1 MAADVRFTVKKA
13 VDEQALVPANI
24 NDDLEKKFIKKS
36 RSSSIKLI
44 PVSLLVAAIVIVIMF
59 LLIYFLRLVAISTIG
74 FLCVIFPIYAVYD
87 AFATSKAL
95 KNHDYEFFYGEVVG
109 KTDNG
114 NYQIRGLGELK
125 ISTLFGKKEY
135 YAGDRAIVARLKDE
149 LHLISEE

>member
-13 VDEQALVPANI
+13 VDEQALVPANVSEE
-24 NDDLEKKFIKKS
+24 LEKRFIKKS

-44 PVSLLVAAIVIVIMF
+44 PISLLVAAIVLVIMF

-114 NYQIRGLGELK
+114 NYQIRGLEELK
-125 ISTLFGKKEY
+125 ISTLFDKKEY
-135 YAGDRAIVARLKDE
+135 YAGDRTIVARLKDE
-149 LHLISEE
+149 LRLISEE

>member
-13 VDEQALVPANI
+13 VDEQALVPANVSEE
-24 NDDLEKKFIKKS
+24 LEKRFIKKS

-44 PVSLLVAAIVIVIMF
+44 PISLLVAAIVLVIMF

-114 NYQIRGLGELK
+114 NYQIRGLEELK

-135 YAGDRAIVARLKDE
+135 YAGDRTIVARLKDE
-149 LHLISEE
+149 LRLISEE

>member
-13 VDEQALVPANI
+13 VDEQALVPANVSEE
-24 NDDLEKKFIKKS
+24 LEKRFIKES

-44 PVSLLVAAIVIVIMF
+44 PISLLVAAIVLVIMF

-114 NYQIRGLGELK
+114 NYQIRGLEELK

-135 YAGDRAIVARLKDE
+135 YAGDRTIVARLKDE
-149 LHLISEE
+149 LRLISEE

>member
-24 NDDLEKKFIKKS
+24 NEDLEKKFIKKS

-87 AFATSKAL
+87 AFATSKVL

-114 NYQIRGLGELK
+114 NYQIRGLDELK
-125 ISTLFGKKEY
+125 ISILFGKKEY
-135 YAGDRAIVARLKDE
+135 YAGERVIISRLKDE

>member
-13 VDEQALVPANI
+13 VDEQALVPANV
-24 NDDLEKKFIKKS
+24 NEELEKRFIKKS

-44 PVSLLVAAIVIVIMF
+44 PISLLVAAIVLVIML

-135 YAGDRAIVARLKDE
+135 YAGERVIIARLKDE
-149 LHLISEE
+149 LRLISEE